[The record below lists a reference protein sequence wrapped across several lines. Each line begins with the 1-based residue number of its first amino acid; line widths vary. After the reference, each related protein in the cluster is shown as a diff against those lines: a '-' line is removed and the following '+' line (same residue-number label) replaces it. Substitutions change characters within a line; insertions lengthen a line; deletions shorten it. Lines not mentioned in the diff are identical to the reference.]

1 MIVEMRTGAT
11 KKEVD
16 DVVQKAKSL
25 DLGVQLNIGTDKTV
39 VAILGSNTG
48 QIPTDIFAVLPGV
61 ESVTRIMKPY
71 KLASRAFRP
80 KDTKVEC
87 GGVEIGGERIVV
99 MAGPCAVES
108 EAQLMEAAGAVKK
121 AGASILRGGAF
132 KPRTSPFSFQG
143 LQKKGLELLAK
154 AKEKFGMP
162 VVTEVVNPQDVEMV
176 ASYADMLQI
185 GSRNMQNFALLTDAG
200 KSGRPVVLKR
210 GFSCTITEWLTAAD
224 YLLAEGNHQVILCER
239 GIRTFEDSVRFS
251 LDISAIPV
259 LKKNSHLPVI
269 VDPSHAAG
277 HYTLV
282 PAIAKAAVA
291 AGADGLLIE
300 VHPNPKEALVDGLQS
315 LSTSDFTRLMEELT
329 SYRQSHRQI
338 YRNSRGGQGGV
349 GNIVYSS
356 TILSIRR
363 VLPNFTAIDTSAG
376 YFKRCISFKVSL
388 SATLIYSIFASGS
401 FLISSV
407 ISRRM
412 TPASHSPCTAS
423 SFASNKRTGKAPA
436 PPAAAPG

>member
-16 DVVQKAKSL
+16 AVVQKAKSL
-25 DLGVQLNIGTDKTV
+25 ELGVQLNLGTDKTV
-39 VAILGSNTG
+39 VALLGSNTG

-71 KLASRAFRP
+71 KLASRTFRP
-80 KDTKVEC
+80 KNTTVDC
-87 GGVEIGGERIVV
+87 GGVEVGGERIVV
-99 MAGPCAVES
+99 IAGPCAVES
-108 EAQLMEAAGAVKK
+108 EEQLMEAAAAVKK
-121 AGASILRGGAF
+121 AGAKILRGGAF

-143 LQKKGLELLAK
+143 LQKQGLEFLVK
-154 AKEKFGMP
+154 AKKQFNMP
-162 VVTEVVNPQDVEMV
+162 VVTEVVNPQDVAMV

-185 GSRNMQNFALLTDAG
+185 GSRNMQNFALLTEAG

-224 YLLAEGNHQVILCER
+224 YLLAEGNQQVILCER
-239 GIRTFEDSVRFS
+239 GIRTFEDSIRFS

-282 PAIAKAAVA
+282 PAIAKAAIA

-315 LSTSDFTRLMEELT
+315 LSTSDFTRLMEELRAIAK
-329 SYRQSHRQI
+329 S
-338 YRNSRGGQGGV
+338 V
-349 GNIVYSS
+349 GRYI
-356 TILSIRR
+356 
-363 VLPNFTAIDTSAG
+363 
-376 YFKRCISFKVSL
+376 
-388 SATLIYSIFASGS
+388 
-401 FLISSV
+401 
-407 ISRRM
+407 
-412 TPASHSPCTAS
+412 
-423 SFASNKRTGKAPA
+423 
-436 PPAAAPG
+436 